1 MPRADGG
8 HERVHQSP
16 SSRIATLVT
25 LVTLVTLA
33 TPGIPLSSHATPTVS
48 TAMSNTPTADLQV
61 EPVADRNAKMLRSI
75 RRILMV
81 HLVLVLGT
89 ICYFAKDLLMPLA
102 LGLLITMTLAPA
114 VRALSRHRVP
124 APVSAILLV
133 LSIGGF
139 ITSFGYMMSTP
150 MAEMFDSIPDIGRTL
165 EEKISPYKQSVDA
178 ISKAGEQVEN
188 MASGGDKP
196 ARVVLE
202 QPGLISSAASTVAN
216 GLTTI
221 MLAFVLS
228 LFMLASGTLFQ
239 EKLIA
244 VMPRL
249 RDKKRALSVAY
260 QVENSVSRYLL
271 TVTLINIALGIVI
284 MSLLSLTGAPNPVL
298 WGVVAAVLNFLP
310 FAGALLGVGLLLVVT
325 LGTFDTLGAA
335 LLPPAIYYACTTIE
349 GNFITPAIVG
359 HRLQLNIVAVFTAV
373 VVWGWLWGIGGALMA
388 VPILLVV
395 KVLCDHIESWSVL
408 GEFLSGRSLPVHEA
422 QNPDV

>member
-1 MPRADGG
+1 MSDSEWQKRD
-8 HERVHQSP
+8 RVL
-16 SSRIATLVT
+16 I
-25 LVTLVTLA
+25 
-33 TPGIPLSSHATPTVS
+33 
-48 TAMSNTPTADLQV
+48 
-61 EPVADRNAKMLRSI
+61 SI
-75 RRILMV
+75 RRILTV
-81 HLVLVLGT
+81 HLILVLGT

-102 LGLLITMTLAPA
+102 LGLLIALTLSPV
-114 VRALSRHRVP
+114 VRALSRHHVP
-124 APVSAILLV
+124 APVSAVLLV
-133 LSIGGF
+133 ISVGGF

-150 MAEMFDSIPDIGRTL
+150 MTELFDSIPNIGQTL
-165 EEKISPYKQSVDA
+165 EQKISPYKQSVDA
-178 ISKAGEQVEN
+178 ISKAGEQVEK
-188 MASGGDKP
+188 MASGSDEPTK
-196 ARVVLE
+196 VVLE

-249 RDKKRALSVAY
+249 QDKKRALTVAY
-260 QVENSVSRYLL
+260 QVESSVSRYLL
-271 TVTLINIALGIVI
+271 TVTLINGALGIVI
-284 MSLLSLTGAPNPVL
+284 MSLLSLAGVPNPVL

-310 FAGALLGVGLLLVVT
+310 FAGALLGVGLLAIVS
-325 LGTFDTLGAA
+325 LGTYETVPAA

-395 KVLCDHIESWSVL
+395 KILCDHIESWQVL
-408 GEFLSGRSLPVHEA
+408 GEFLSGRVPPAAEA
-422 QNPDV
+422 SEPES

>member
-1 MPRADGG
+1 MPEMIDADMGA
-8 HERVHQSP
+8 EQAPDKVEK
-16 SSRIATLVT
+16 TL
-25 LVTLVTLA
+25 
-33 TPGIPLSSHATPTVS
+33 
-48 TAMSNTPTADLQV
+48 
-61 EPVADRNAKMLRSI
+61 KSI

-81 HLVLVLGT
+81 HLILVIGA
-89 ICYFAKDLLMPLA
+89 ICYFAKDLLMPMA
-102 LGLLITMTLAPA
+102 LGLLITLTLAPL
-114 VRALSRHRVP
+114 VRHLSRFRVP
-124 APVSAILLV
+124 APVSAVLLV
-133 LSIGGF
+133 ITIGGF
-139 ITSFGYMMSTP
+139 VSSFGYMMSTP
-150 MAEMFDSIPDIGRTL
+150 LTEMFESIPDISRTL
-165 EEKISPYKQSVDA
+165 EKKISPYKQSVDA
-178 ISKAGEQVEN
+178 ISKAGEQVEK
-188 MASGGDKP
+188 MASGGDQP

-249 RDKKRALSVAY
+249 QDKKRALTVAY
-260 QVENSVSRYLL
+260 QVEASVSRYLL
-271 TVTLINIALGIVI
+271 TVTLINMGLGVVI
-284 MSLLSLTGAPNPVL
+284 MALLSLAGAPNPVL

-310 FAGALLGVGLLLVVT
+310 FAGALLGVGLLAIVS
-325 LGTFDTLGAA
+325 LGTYDTLPAA

-359 HRLQLNIVAVFTAV
+359 HRLQLNIVAVFMAV

-395 KVLCDHIESWSVL
+395 KILSDHIESWQVL
-408 GEFLSGRSLPVHEA
+408 GEFLSGRETGV
-422 QNPDV
+422 PD